1 MCRVSQCCCGC
12 SLQTGC
18 KILAILGLIF
28 GGIGLFRCVVDIDAE
43 ASTILEIVSHAFYIL
58 ASAMLL
64 YGTLK
69 RQTTPIL
76 AYLVV
81 QALCMLIMAILI
93 ILLLIGMVVA
103 IPTAADEIAADDDDL
118 TKEDAAKIATVILV
132 VFTAIYALAL
142 LLSIYFW
149 SVVYSFFKELK
160 EGGAGNSQVKVMG
173 AKA

>member
-43 ASTILEIVSHAFYIL
+43 ASTILEIVCHAFYIL

-76 AYLVV
+76 VYLVV

-93 ILLLIGMVVA
+93 IFLLIGFGVA
-103 IPTAADEIAADDDDL
+103 ISTAADEIAADDDDL
-118 TKEDAAKIATVILV
+118 TKEDAAKIA
-132 VFTAIYALAL
+132 
-142 LLSIYFW
+142 
-149 SVVYSFFKELK
+149 
-160 EGGAGNSQVKVMG
+160 
-173 AKA
+173 